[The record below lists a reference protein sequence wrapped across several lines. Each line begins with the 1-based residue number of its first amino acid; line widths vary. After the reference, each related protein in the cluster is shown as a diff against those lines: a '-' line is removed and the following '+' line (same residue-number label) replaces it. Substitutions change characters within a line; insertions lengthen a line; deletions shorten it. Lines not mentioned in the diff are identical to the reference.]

1 MITLTE
7 IQQHHTEPIYQF
19 LIRTVNDLWE
29 NYIYNVLELNNPDV
43 NTFDID
49 DIGFFREW
57 LDQKQLTGFVELL
70 PQSDSTMQAIV
81 KYCYN
86 QIDD

>member
-7 IQQHHTEPIYQF
+7 IQQHHTEQVYQF

-29 NYIYNVLELNNPDV
+29 NYMYNIRDLNDPDV
-43 NTFDID
+43 SKVDID

-57 LDQKQLTGFVELL
+57 LDQEQLTGFTKLL
-70 PQSDSTMQAIV
+70 PQSDSAMQEIV